1 MPQPRSVPSLLA
13 KLAETRARGWGMVVE
28 EAERGTAAMAMVV
41 HDGSGSE
48 AAVVGTA
55 SIAGPSVRHT
65 AERMQA
71 LAPGLAAA
79 AAELSQ
85 LWPMRRLTAPRAE
98 PAPEDAQ

>member
-1 MPQPRSVPSLLA
+1 MPALLA

-41 HDGSGSE
+41 RDGSDP
-48 AAVVGTA
+48 AAQVVGTV

-71 LAPGLAAA
+71 LAPSLAAA

-85 LWPMRRLTAPRAE
+85 LWPMRRYTARA
-98 PAPEDAQ
+98 DAEAAL